1 MHTLKKN
8 ANNNKLAESRKARS
22 INEDEWSTDV
32 KKFLSFYKFESMQY
46 CMEALVIRSFRI
58 HSSR

>member
-32 KKFLSFYKFESMQY
+32 KKISLILQIWVHAILHEGISN
-46 CMEALVIRSFRI
+46 
-58 HSSR
+58 